1 MENLLTIFKF
11 NNEYYLNRYE
21 FLNKVQNK
29 VLEFF
34 VDIDK
39 SEDFSFQGSIG
50 DYANEIILGKVT
62 LPIDDICLIKYN
74 NGKLEDIG
82 CEDDTVQVKLSIT
95 INESIV
101 E

>member
-1 MENLLTIFKF
+1 MQQLTIFQF
-11 NNEYYLNRYE
+11 DNNEYYLNRYE

-39 SEDFSFQGSIG
+39 SEDFSFEGSIG
-50 DYANEIILGKVT
+50 DYANEIILGQAN
-62 LPIDDICLIKYN
+62 LPIENICLLKYN
-74 NGKLEDIG
+74 NGKLENIG

>member
-1 MENLLTIFKF
+1 MQQLTIFNF
-11 NNEYYLNRYE
+11 DNEYYLNRYE

-39 SEDFSFQGSIG
+39 SDFSFQGTVG

-62 LPIDDICLIKYN
+62 IPIENICLLKYN
-74 NGKLEDIG
+74 NGKLENIG
-82 CEDDTVQVKLSIT
+82 CEDDTIQVKLSIT

>member
-1 MENLLTIFKF
+1 MEHALTVFKF
-11 NNEYYLNRYE
+11 DKEYYLNRYE

-34 VDIDK
+34 VEIDK

-50 DYANEIILGKVT
+50 DYANEIILGQVT
-62 LPIDDICLIKYN
+62 LPIDDICLLKYN
-74 NGKLEDIG
+74 NGKLENIG

-95 INESIV
+95 IKLNNIR
-101 E
+101 

>member
-1 MENLLTIFKF
+1 MEQALTIYQFE
-11 NNEYYLNRYE
+11 NEYYLNRYE

-39 SEDFSFQGSIG
+39 SDFSFQGTVG

-95 INESIV
+95 INEPIV

>member
-1 MENLLTIFKF
+1 MQQLTIFNF
-11 NNEYYLNRYE
+11 DNEYYLNRYE

-39 SEDFSFQGSIG
+39 SEDFSFQGTVG

-62 LPIDDICLIKYN
+62 LPIHDVCLLKYN
-74 NGKLEDIG
+74 NGKLENIV
-82 CEDDTVQVKLSIT
+82 CEDDTIQVKLSIT

>member
-1 MENLLTIFKF
+1 MEQALTIYQFD
-11 NNEYYLNRYE
+11 NEYYLNRYE

-34 VDIDK
+34 TLIDK
-39 SEDFSFQGSIG
+39 NKDYSFEGSIG
-50 DYANEIILGKVT
+50 DYANEIILGKVI
-62 LPIDDICLIKYN
+62 LPIQEICLLKYN

-82 CEDDTVQVKLSIT
+82 CEDDTVQVKLSII

>member
-1 MENLLTIFKF
+1 MEQLTIFQF
-11 NNEYYLNRYE
+11 DNNEYYLNRYE

-39 SEDFSFQGSIG
+39 SDFSFQGTVG

-62 LPIDDICLIKYN
+62 IPIENICLLKYN
-74 NGKLEDIG
+74 NGKLENIG